1 MREAPFVHLHVHSE
15 YSILDGACR
24 IPELAARAAELEMPA
39 VALTDHGSLAG
50 AVELYREA
58 GKAGIKP
65 IIGCEVYVADDRRAQ
80 KKGYAHLTLLA
91 ESNEGYANLIKLAS
105 AGFLEG
111 YYYKP
116 RVDWELLAE
125 RSKGL
130 IALSGCLS
138 GRVCKALEN
147 GNRAE
152 AETEL
157 GRLRDIFGADN
168 TFVEIQDAGLE
179 VQKGINATLA
189 EISQTTGLPL
199 VATGDVHYLNH
210 EDARA
215 HEALLCIQSGDSLQ
229 NPSHWR
235 FDTDQFYLKCPA
247 EMAADFAG
255 YPEAVRRTLEI
266 AERCNV
272 TMELGRILLPRF
284 PVPNG
289 REAFDYL
296 VELCEKGLQKRYGTV
311 TSELQDRLKFELKT
325 IKEMGFA
332 DYFLIVWDFIAFA
345 KRNGIGVGPGRGSA
359 AGSLAA
365 YCLEITDVDPMKYG
379 LLFERFLN
387 PGRKSMPDMDLDFSV
402 QGRDQVINYVA
413 DKYGR
418 DRVAQIITFGTMMA
432 RAAVRD
438 AGRVLDIPYGTVDR
452 IAKLIPEGPKVYLD
466 DCLKAGAELKK
477 SYDEDEITRQI
488 VDLAKPLEGLVRQ
501 DSIHAAGVVIGD
513 RPLTDYVPLQQKGL
527 DQEVVTQFAMGDVE
541 ALGLLKIDFLGL
553 RNLDVIDKA
562 EELTGVDIAQI
573 PLDDSKTYQMLARGE
588 SVGVFQFEGSGM
600 REALRQVKPTQFED
614 LIALVALYRPGPM
627 GYIPVYGKRK
637 AGQEQVQ
644 YIDDRLRGIT
654 QSTHG
659 ICLTGDTLVFDATSG
674 RRVRLDELSSVDHVQ
689 VQGVDNDWAPA
700 HARITAWM
708 DNGIRPVYEVT
719 LRNGTTVRATANH
732 EFLTEDGWLRL
743 DQLRQGDFIG
753 TPPKLSTLREPAPLD
768 GRGRARLKV
777 LAQLLGDGSLTS
789 SHPCFYSSDEA
800 LLGDFETACRRG
812 FDDLKLVRYE
822 RDRGVVALRVTRA
835 KRSRSIYHEP
845 STLERWLRS
854 EGLRWKASDGRSADG
869 NRRGPA
875 SAEKWVP
882 ESVFELGEEEIARFL
897 AAIWDCDGHVGEEAA
912 SFKTISRRLA
922 VDIQTL
928 LLRLGIR
935 SEVHSSE
942 YFASERRQQV
952 KRTAYQVSPHG
963 TQRFAELIQPFMTT
977 SKGLVTT
984 RAQERVRSIDR
995 THALSEIL
1003 EATRELVPV
1012 GAQRQRGGQ
1021 LSIRALA
1028 AQTGI
1033 DRQHFLPNA
1042 RQRKRIDVACVA
1054 PLVDRFDL
1062 PSAGRAARV
1071 AWQEI
1076 VSIEPIGEER
1086 VYDITVD
1093 RLHNFVANNVI
1104 VHNCIYQEQYMEIA
1118 KQLAGF
1124 SPAEA
1129 DDLRKAIGK
1138 KIHTLMAS
1146 LKDKFLEGCAANRV
1160 TPAVANQLWKD
1171 MEQAQDYSFNKS
1183 HAACYALIAYRTA
1196 YLRAHRPAEYMAALI
1211 SSVMSTKDRV
1221 PFYVAA
1227 CDEMGIEVEP
1237 PDVNVSAEDFRVVEG
1252 KIRFGLN
1259 AVKNVGES
1267 AVRSIL
1273 AAREEGGHFTTIWDF
1288 CERVDPQVVNKRAL
1302 ESLVKCGAFDS
1313 TGASRK
1319 GMWEVLERALGRG
1332 AQEHADR
1339 LSGQSSIFELGD
1351 EPAANGPKHHDPIPS
1366 EEWEK
1371 AEKLAFEKEALGLYV
1386 SEHPLSGIREALRR
1400 KTDAQMVELERRR
1413 DGDVV
1418 TVGGIVG
1425 ALRQTTTKKGEPMV
1439 FMRLDDVSGSVE
1451 TIVFNSVYG
1460 AARDLLEADRI
1471 LVVKGRIDHKE
1482 GETKLIAMEVAPF
1495 EATPERSE
1503 VRLKL
1508 DARKAPAG
1516 TIQELAALLREY
1528 PGEAPVVAAIETSGG
1543 PLTLAFGPDYRVRPE
1558 PDLFAEVKSLL
1569 GEAAIS

>member
-1 MREAPFVHLHVHSE
+1 VPEAPFVHLHVHSE

-24 IPELAARAAELEMPA
+24 IPDLAARAAELEMPA
-39 VALTDHGSLAG
+39 VGLTDHGSLAG

-80 KKGYAHLTLLA
+80 TKGYAHLTLLA

-116 RVDWELLAE
+116 RVDWDLLAE
-125 RSKGL
+125 RAKGL

-147 GNRAE
+147 GNRSE

-189 EISQTTGLPL
+189 EISQATGLPL

-229 NPSHWR
+229 NPSHWK
-235 FDTDQFYLKCPA
+235 FDTDQFYLKSPA
-247 EMAADFAG
+247 EMAADFAP

-272 TMELGRILLPRF
+272 TMELGRILLPKF
-284 PVPNG
+284 PVPDG
-289 REAFDYL
+289 RDAFDYL
-296 VELCEKGLQKRYGTV
+296 VELCEKGLQKRYGSV

-365 YCLEITDVDPMKYG
+365 YCLEITDVDPMQYG

-466 DCLKAGAELKK
+466 DCLKPGAELKK
-477 SYDEDEITRQI
+477 SYDEDEVTRQI

-513 RPLTDYVPLQQKGL
+513 RPLTDYVPLQQKGP

-562 EELTGVDIAQI
+562 EKLTGVDIAQI
-573 PLDDSKTYQMLARGE
+573 PLDDAKTYQMLARGE

-637 AGQEQVQ
+637 AGQEQV
-644 YIDDRLRGIT
+644 
-654 QSTHG
+654 S
-659 ICLTGDTLVFDATSG
+659 FP
-674 RRVRLDELSSVDHVQ
+674 DE
-689 VQGVDNDWAPA
+689 
-700 HARITAWM
+700 
-708 DNGIRPVYEVT
+708 
-719 LRNGTTVRATANH
+719 
-732 EFLTEDGWLRL
+732 
-743 DQLRQGDFIG
+743 
-753 TPPKLSTLREPAPLD
+753 
-768 GRGRARLKV
+768 RLKPI
-777 LAQLLGDGSLTS
+777 T
-789 SHPCFYSSDEA
+789 
-800 LLGDFETACRRG
+800 
-812 FDDLKLVRYE
+812 
-822 RDRGVVALRVTRA
+822 
-835 KRSRSIYHEP
+835 
-845 STLERWLRS
+845 
-854 EGLRWKASDGRSADG
+854 
-869 NRRGPA
+869 GP
-875 SAEKWVP
+875 
-882 ESVFELGEEEIARFL
+882 
-897 AAIWDCDGHVGEEAA
+897 
-912 SFKTISRRLA
+912 TY
-922 VDIQTL
+922 
-928 LLRLGIR
+928 GI
-935 SEVHSSE
+935 
-942 YFASERRQQV
+942 
-952 KRTAYQVSPHG
+952 
-963 TQRFAELIQPFMTT
+963 
-977 SKGLVTT
+977 
-984 RAQERVRSIDR
+984 
-995 THALSEIL
+995 
-1003 EATRELVPV
+1003 
-1012 GAQRQRGGQ
+1012 
-1021 LSIRALA
+1021 
-1028 AQTGI
+1028 
-1033 DRQHFLPNA
+1033 
-1042 RQRKRIDVACVA
+1042 
-1054 PLVDRFDL
+1054 
-1062 PSAGRAARV
+1062 
-1071 AWQEI
+1071 
-1076 VSIEPIGEER
+1076 
-1086 VYDITVD
+1086 
-1093 RLHNFVANNVI
+1093 
-1104 VHNCIYQEQYMEIA
+1104 CIYQEQYMEIA

-1138 KIHTLMAS
+1138 KIHSLMAS
-1146 LKDKFLEGCAANRV
+1146 LKDKFLEGCASNGV

-1196 YLRAHRPAEYMAALI
+1196 YLKAHWPAEYMAALI

-1237 PDVNVSAEDFRVVEG
+1237 PDVNVSAEDFRVVEA

-1273 AAREEGGHFTTIWDF
+1273 SAREEDGPFTSIWEF
-1288 CERVDPQVVNKRAL
+1288 CERVDPQVINKRAL

-1313 TGASRK
+1313 TGASRR
-1319 GMWEVLERALGRG
+1319 GMFEVLEDSLSWGGR
-1332 AQEHADR
+1332 QQADR
-1339 LSGQSSIFELGD
+1339 LAGQSSIFDLGD
-1351 EPAANGPKHHDPIPS
+1351 EAEERPRHHRPIPS
-1366 EEWEK
+1366 DEWEK
-1371 AEKLAFEKEALGLYV
+1371 AEKLAYEKEALGLYV

-1400 KTDAQMVELERRR
+1400 KTDAQIVELERRR

-1460 AARDLLEADRI
+1460 AARDLLEPDRI

-1482 GETKLIAMEVAPF
+1482 GETKVIAMEVAPF

-1508 DARKAPAG
+1508 DARRAPAG

-1528 PGEAPVVAAIETSGG
+1528 PGEAAVVAAIETSGG
-1543 PLTLAFGPDYRVRPE
+1543 PLTLAFGPEYRVRPE